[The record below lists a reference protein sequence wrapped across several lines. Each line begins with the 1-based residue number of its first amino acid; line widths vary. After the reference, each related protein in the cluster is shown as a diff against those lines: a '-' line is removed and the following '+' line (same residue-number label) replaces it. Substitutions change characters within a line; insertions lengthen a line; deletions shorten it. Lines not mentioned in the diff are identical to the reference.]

1 MKEIPRDNE
10 ECITPIVYCLSF
22 EYNNLRGREKAHW
35 TSGLRSRTFSTF
47 EKKKMSK
54 GFEVVPLKE
63 EKFDSAIEFLRE
75 NFFPEEPCAQAI
87 DLCPLGYR

>member
-1 MKEIPRDNE
+1 
-10 ECITPIVYCLSF
+10 
-22 EYNNLRGREKAHW
+22 
-35 TSGLRSRTFSTF
+35 
-47 EKKKMSK
+47 
-54 GFEVVPLKE
+54 VPLKE

>member
-1 MKEIPRDNE
+1 MHHVLCYYLLFKYSDLRGQRSSLDLWP
-10 ECITPIVYCLSF
+10 SF
-22 EYNNLRGREKAHW
+22 EKVLKNLLKR
-35 TSGLRSRTFSTF
+35 
-47 EKKKMSK
+47 KMSK